1 MSKTKLKW
9 EKIQGSWYLNHPD
22 CCVGS
27 VNRVRDV
34 GWMFLNY
41 CTPEPSWS
49 KTFKTLAAAKAALM
63 KEVSK

>member
-1 MSKTKLKW
+1 VSKTKLTW
-9 EKIQGSWYLNHPD
+9 ENYKGAWYLNHPD

-27 VNRVRDV
+27 IDRVRDK
-34 GWMFLNY
+34 GWIFLNY
-41 CTPEPSWS
+41 CTPEPTWS